1 MAEPLF
7 TNCKVEFVPVVDFK
21 FVDVCQIP
29 DLPPPIFDCASP
41 MCPQFEPPPPC
52 PTIDG
57 GPVTVNVLASSPDCP
72 NPTPPG
78 GTFTVTSNEQCEF
91 NLSLALDIPVPI
103 PPCPDFSAGKTTV
116 TANYG
121 SCEPSTGEI
130 TVTPQENVDPCDNS
144 GACKFDLGLDLS
156 LSIPPPPCP
165 TITVVGTADSK
176 ADKLTGTG
184 SNTPGTCGTPEC
196 NIEIKIT
203 HPPIPTPPEIQ
214 TTINTFFTTNVGPIE
229 NYLTTNIEELV
240 TNIIGPTI
248 NTYINTGGGGTNKT
262 CIPKYTGGKINV
274 TKGATPG
281 GQLTVADEN
290 QQKHCEYQT
299 APANVSC
306 PRCYFTGPAGV
317 ERCVAWPS
325 TAQDCLEAGGQPYT
339 IGPVGLVGDP
349 DADAGCGSPLVYP
362 TICENVDGQDNPE
375 GYCAN
380 KGGTIHVGPCGSQKK
395 CPDLKIT
402 ADLTVPDTCV
412 TTYYGGDIAVSFD
425 ENATAASGE
434 ITIDEASGCRS
445 CYYPENSVGAILA
458 AGGQVGVS
466 TAPAVCVPGDSGGS
480 GDNSTLCADRGGTC
494 YPSAGCSESCDDK
507 EITATLTLPKSL
519 CDIKFKASEEVALTK
534 SDCGSDDP
542 FVKIKVEIEKSG
554 TDGEYEITVSGS
566 FCSCCGGTKTEPEAP
581 ADE

>member
-116 TANYG
+116 VANYG

-203 HPPIPTPPEIQ
+203 HPPIPTPPEIETRITQ
-214 TTINTFFTTNVGPIE
+214 FFTTNVNTVNTSIE
-229 NYLTTNIEELV
+229 TYLTTNIEEIV

-248 NTYINTGGGGTNKT
+248 NTYINTGGGGENKT
-262 CIPKYTGGKINV
+262 CVPKYNGGKINV
-274 TKGATPG
+274 TSGASPG
-281 GQLTVADEN
+281 GQITVTSNNNNTDN
-290 QQKHCEYQT
+290 CTYK
-299 APANVSC
+299 V
-306 PRCYFTGPAGV
+306 
-317 ERCVAWPS
+317 CVAENNELQWGADIS
-325 TAQDCLEAGGQPYT
+325 NRITAQLVANHPNCPVIITPVQGG
-339 IGPVGLVGDP
+339 
-349 DADAGCGSPLVYP
+349 P
-362 TICENVDGQDNPE
+362 TIFTATLNECWCTALGGAVENKCEDIDANDATAASA
-375 GYCAN
+375 CTN
-380 KGGTIHVGPCGSQKK
+380 KGGTVGGGPCGGNKK

-402 ADLTVPDTCV
+402 ADITIPDAACVP
-412 TTYYGGDIAVSFD
+412 TYHGGDIAVTLSDDADAEPKGKLNIKGSTSDCYFD
-425 ENATAASGE
+425 TGSDGEAIFGAGAS
-434 ITIDEASGCRS
+434 IAQLSSQCQSHVNPADCCAS
-445 CYYPENSVGAILA
+445 L
-458 AGGQVGVS
+458 GGVLVS
-466 TAPAVCVPGDSGGS
+466 G
-480 GDNSTLCADRGGTC
+480 
-494 YPSAGCSESCDDK
+494 CDDK

-542 FVKIKVEIEKSG
+542 FVKVKVEIEKSG